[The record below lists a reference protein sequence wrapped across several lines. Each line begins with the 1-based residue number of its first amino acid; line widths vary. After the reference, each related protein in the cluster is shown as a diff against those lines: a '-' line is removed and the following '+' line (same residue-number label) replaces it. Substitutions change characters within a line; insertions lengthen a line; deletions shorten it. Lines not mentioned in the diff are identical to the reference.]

1 MPELLKEKIDQK
13 DHRKFQQVGIDLE
26 EKERS
31 ATFTLMNH
39 DEVKAQKKSPGVELL
54 PISKALEVYPEIAH
68 KYMWKLVKK
77 DKDDF
82 TRSAAES
89 DKLAGYFI
97 RVKEGHKAVLPLQA
111 CFYIKAE
118 RFKQMVHNVII
129 MEEGSSID
137 IINGCASADY
147 VNAGMH
153 IGVTEIYLEKD
164 SRLSY
169 TMIHDWS
176 EEVEVR
182 PRTGIQVE
190 SGGTFISNYISI
202 KRSKITQTSPTCYL
216 KGKNSTGL
224 FNSLIYAP
232 ENSFYDIGASV
243 HLDGEHSRAEV
254 VSRTISGGGEVIAR
268 GELIGKRKHVKAHLE
283 CSGMLLNEKGLIQ
296 AIPILEARHPD
307 VDMSHEASVGKIAE
321 EEIYY
326 LMARGIPEEK
336 AISLIVRGFLD
347 TKIFGLPAFLEKEV
361 EKTMDMLD
369 PAAPGAI

>member
-1 MPELLKEKIDQK
+1 MSALLKEKIEKRDYEK
-13 DHRKFQQVGIDLE
+13 LRQVGFDLD

-39 DEVKAQKKSPGVELL
+39 DEVKAQKKAPGVEL
-54 PISKALEVYPEIAH
+54 ISIAKAVKKYPEIEK
-68 KYMWKLVKK
+68 KYLWKLVKK
-77 DKDDF
+77 NKDDY
-82 TRSAAES
+82 TRSAAEA
-89 DKLAGYFI
+89 KELAGYFI
-97 RVKEGHKAVLPLQA
+97 RVKKGHKAVLPLQA
-111 CFYIKAE
+111 CFFIKAE

-129 MEEGSSID
+129 MEEGSSIN

-164 SRLSY
+164 SHLSY

-182 PRTGIQVE
+182 PRTGIEVE
-190 SGGTFISNYISI
+190 DDATFISNYITI
-202 KRSKITQTSPTCYL
+202 KRSKITQTAPYCLL
-216 KGKNSTGL
+216 KGKNSTGI

-232 ENSFYDIGASV
+232 EKSLYDVGATV
-243 HLDGEHSRAEV
+243 LLDGKNSRAEV

-268 GELIGKRKHVKAHLE
+268 GQLIGNRKGIKAHLE
-283 CSGMLLNEKGLIQ
+283 CSGMLLNDSGYIQ

-336 AISLIVRGFLD
+336 AVSLIVRGFLD
-347 TKIFGLPAFLEKEV
+347 TKILGLPAFLEKEV

-369 PAAPGAI
+369 NAI